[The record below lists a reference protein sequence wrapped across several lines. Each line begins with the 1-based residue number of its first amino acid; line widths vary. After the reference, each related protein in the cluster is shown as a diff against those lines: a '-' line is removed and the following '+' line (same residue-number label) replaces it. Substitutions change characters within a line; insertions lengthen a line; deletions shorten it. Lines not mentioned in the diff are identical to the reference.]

1 MADPRRPS
9 PVPAAGLMD
18 PLVRYLGAEIE
29 AQKQVDPFRRSAR
42 FVSMLVPALRVINAY
57 FGAEVRGFEHLP
69 KRGPF
74 LVVGNHSGGAV
85 PADLYFFLLRWIEER
100 GPKAPLYA
108 LAYDLNFVNPALG
121 RMLRWAGCLPANPQN
136 ARKALA
142 RGAAVIVFPG
152 GDYEVF
158 RPWTERNR
166 IAFGG
171 RTGFVKLALSAG
183 VPVVPMT
190 IHGAHQSTFVLTRGR
205 RIARVMGI
213 DRLNVNVFPLIWNI
227 PLGLT
232 SAAVP
237 SVQLPAKVT
246 VQIGRPL
253 QWARYG
259 KAAARNQAVV
269 QRCYD
274 EITGI
279 MQRTLD
285 ELDAEHPYPIF
296 ERLQELS
303 PMRVLAQVP
312 AWLAGGT
319 PPPPRERPRAA
330 PHRHATRIPRRAAR
344 RRRGK

>member
-1 MADPRRPS
+1 MADPKRPS
-9 PVPAAGLMD
+9 PAADAGLMA
-18 PLVRYLGAEIE
+18 PLVRSLGAEIE
-29 AQKQVDPFRRSAR
+29 AQKHVDPFQRSPT
-42 FVSMLVPALRVINAY
+42 FVSLLVPALRVINAY
-57 FGAEVRGFEHLP
+57 FGAEVRGWEHVP

-74 LVVGNHSGGAV
+74 LVVGNHSGGAE

-108 LAYDLNFVNPALG
+108 LAYDLMFGNPVIGPL
-121 RMLRWAGCLPANPQN
+121 LRWSGCIPASPRN

-142 RGAAVIVFPG
+142 RGAPVVVFPG

-166 IAFGG
+166 IEFGG

-213 DRLNVNVFPLIWNI
+213 DRLHVNVFPLIWNI
-227 PLGLT
+227 PLGLMP
-232 SAAVP
+232 AAVP

-253 QWARYG
+253 RWARYG
-259 KAAARNQAVV
+259 KKAARNQAVV

-274 EITGI
+274 EITHA
-279 MQRTLD
+279 MQLTLD
-285 ELDAEHPYPIF
+285 ELDAEHPYPII
-296 ERLQELS
+296 ERLQALS
-303 PMRVLAQVP
+303 PTRLLAQVP

-319 PPPPRERPRAA
+319 A
-330 PHRHATRIPRRAAR
+330 PARGRIPKRS
-344 RRRGK
+344 RRGHARL

>member
-1 MADPRRPS
+1 MADPKRPS
-9 PVPAAGLMD
+9 PAADAGLMA
-18 PLVRYLGAEIE
+18 PLVRSLGAEIE
-29 AQKQVDPFRRSAR
+29 AQKHVDPFQRSPT

-57 FGAEVRGFEHLP
+57 FGAEVRGWEHVP

-74 LVVGNHSGGAV
+74 LVVGNHSGGAE

-108 LAYDLNFVNPALG
+108 LAYDLMFGNPVIGPL
-121 RMLRWAGCLPANPQN
+121 LRWSGCIPANARN

-142 RGAAVIVFPG
+142 RGAPVVVFPG

-166 IAFGG
+166 IEFGG

-213 DRLNVNVFPLIWNI
+213 DRLHVNVFPLIWNI

-232 SAAVP
+232 PAAVP

-253 QWARYG
+253 RWARYG
-259 KAAARNQAVV
+259 KKAARNQAVV

-274 EITGI
+274 EITRT
-279 MQRTLD
+279 MQLTLD
-285 ELDAEHPYPIF
+285 ELDAEHPHPIIA
-296 ERLQELS
+296 RLQELS
-303 PMRVLAQVP
+303 PTRLLAQVP

-319 PPPPRERPRAA
+319 A
-330 PHRHATRIPRRAAR
+330 PARGRIPKRS
-344 RRRGK
+344 RRGHARP